1 MGLLEDFIRRSDA
14 TLLSSDNLL
23 FKSIICVGT
32 KNPEIWQV
40 WIDHLIKQMRKSK
53 NANCHIYFDNS
64 NCQFTADR
72 KFQLFK
78 L

>member
-32 KNPEIWQV
+32 IPQKSRNMTGLNRSFDKTNAE
-40 WIDHLIKQMRKSK
+40 KQERQLS
-53 NANCHIYFDNS
+53 YLFR
-64 NCQFTADR
+64 Q
-72 KFQLFK
+72 FQLPIYC
-78 L
+78 